1 MKRNLEYALLD
12 SVKADTVGE
21 NRDLQ
26 TFDDVTIHIIATDV
40 SVGAT
45 VALESSL
52 DGTNYVALETV
63 AIVDDVVI
71 EKVLTGVHK
80 HIRASVSDYTDG
92 TYSVLFLA
100 RG

>member
-12 SVKADTVGE
+12 SVEANTIGAD
-21 NRDLQ
+21 RDLQ
-26 TFDDVTIHIIATDV
+26 TFDDVTIHIIATNV

-45 VALESSL
+45 VVLESSL
-52 DGTNYVALETV
+52 DGVHYVALETV
-63 AIVDDVVI
+63 EIVDDIVI

-92 TYSVLFLA
+92 TYSVLLLA